1 MPRKHPK
8 EGAQEG
14 SWGIRC
20 VSHSFPLINK
30 EAVDLLWAPCGRFS
44 SLPYFDPLL
53 KPELEQKLI
62 WWPGFD
68 PWGPVC
74 QSAVEQ
80 ATTLWTD
87 HLQLW
92 ATWGVLLAGQQ
103 ALFFIFHTVNCLWT
117 YAKVS
122 LNFLIGFCVFE
133 LHQRNQHPVFDQMW
147 KYTFSVS
154 LITLQFTSA
163 PVCPS
168 WAQSVICIL

>member
-8 EGAQEG
+8 EDAQEW

-20 VSHSFPLINK
+20 VNHFSSFPLIKK
-30 EAVDLLWAPCGRFS
+30 EAVVLLWDLCGCFSFLPC
-44 SLPYFDPLL
+44 FDPLL
-53 KPELEQKLI
+53 KPDLEQKLV

-80 ATTLWTD
+80 ATTTLWTD

-92 ATWGVLLAGQQ
+92 ATQGVILAGLLLI
-103 ALFFIFHTVNCLWT
+103 ANELIPKFHLTFWLDC
-117 YAKVS
+117 VS
-122 LNFLIGFCVFE
+122 LIYTRETNILFLTKCG
-133 LHQRNQHPVFDQMW
+133 

-168 WAQSVICIL
+168 WARSIICIL